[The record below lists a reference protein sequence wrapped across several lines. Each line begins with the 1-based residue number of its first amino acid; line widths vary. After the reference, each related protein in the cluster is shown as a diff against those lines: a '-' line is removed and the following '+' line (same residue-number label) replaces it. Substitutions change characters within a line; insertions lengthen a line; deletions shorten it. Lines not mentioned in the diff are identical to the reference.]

1 MALVRAAGI
10 AFLPASPKATPLLL
24 DWLIDWVWSSDP
36 RTPSRTNFMDLAG
49 LASLAYI
56 VDEHCQLMR
65 SFFPRA
71 PRRSFEIA
79 TARGRPPSPRKRR

>member
-36 RTPSRTNFMDLAG
+36 RAPSRTNYMDQAG
-49 LASLAYI
+49 LAALVYI
-56 VDEHCQLMR
+56 VDEYSQLIR
-65 SFFPRA
+65 LFL
-71 PRRSFEIA
+71 
-79 TARGRPPSPRKRR
+79 RGSALVV